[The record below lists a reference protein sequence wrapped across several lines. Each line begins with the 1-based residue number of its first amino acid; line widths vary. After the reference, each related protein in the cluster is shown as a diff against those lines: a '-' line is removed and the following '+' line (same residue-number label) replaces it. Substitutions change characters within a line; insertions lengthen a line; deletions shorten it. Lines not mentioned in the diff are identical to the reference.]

1 MEVRSDGVVMIQLI
15 CLRHAWTNEPGSQ
28 SVPIGVG
35 RIGFFKNFASPI
47 DARADISQPHPILH
61 PSTICPLPASV
72 DMNDTG
78 LGLLALGQT
87 QIGGN
92 RRTGG
97 LVAALKPTQRI
108 ENKPYLALFRLPGFD
123 KLDLQWLLAGIIA
136 FPKLLYR

>member
-1 MEVRSDGVVMIQLI
+1 M
-15 CLRHAWTNEPGSQ
+15 
-28 SVPIGVG
+28 
-35 RIGFFKNFASPI
+35 
-47 DARADISQPHPILH
+47 
-61 PSTICPLPASV
+61 PASV

-87 QIGGN
+87 KPTAIAGL
-92 RRTGG
+92 GG